1 MHLKLS
7 NKPLGYCL
15 FENLY
20 ILTFWKTFSLFM
32 NKESTKNLQFFK
44 KSFFSLPECET
55 LKQESTSLLANHCV
69 SYLLQQQQQQQQ
81 MRRTSERWIAHPNK
95 ILAANEEEV
104 LYLKLSFEA
113 LMYLQPTYLPGKTS
127 LSHSVWPDWAIY
139 WTLGNLFKPLATI
152 KLFKSPTF

>member
-1 MHLKLS
+1 
-7 NKPLGYCL
+7 
-15 FENLY
+15 
-20 ILTFWKTFSLFM
+20 M

-113 LMYLQPTYLPGKTS
+113 LMYLQPTYLPTWKDK
-127 LSHSVWPDWAIY
+127 SV
-139 WTLGNLFKPLATI
+139 TFSVTRLGDLLDFGQP
-152 KLFKSPTF
+152 F